1 MSYPPA
7 FMKTKVW
14 RTIISPILMLILTAV
29 IVIIIG
35 LMYKI
40 S

>member
-1 MSYPPA
+1 MKYPA

-14 RTIISPILMLILTAV
+14 RVFISPVLMLILTAL